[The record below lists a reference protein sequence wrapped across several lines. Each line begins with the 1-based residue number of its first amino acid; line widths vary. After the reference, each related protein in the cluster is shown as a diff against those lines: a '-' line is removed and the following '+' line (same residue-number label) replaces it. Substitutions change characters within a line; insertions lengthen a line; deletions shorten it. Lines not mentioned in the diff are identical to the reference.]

1 MTCYA
6 GPVIFSC
13 IYHSYLLGT
22 EGMRPVYQDP
32 RCLPL
37 GHGFLTMSRRKD
49 GVQASG
55 LRFPDAPNGFPF
67 LTIHIHHLWL
77 RGPEDGRPGLFIS
90 HSLYNSKVTHNIPI
104 MGKLRGEP

>member
-1 MTCYA
+1 MK
-6 GPVIFSC
+6 GPVILSC

-22 EGMRPVYQDP
+22 EGMRPVYQDS

-55 LRFPDAPNGFPF
+55 LRFPDAPNGFPVF
-67 LTIHIHHLWL
+67 NNPYSPSLA
-77 RGPEDGRPGLFIS
+77 PETGRRETWSIYFPFP
-90 HSLYNSKVTHNIPI
+90 YTSKVAHNIPR

>member
-1 MTCYA
+1 MK
-6 GPVIFSC
+6 GPVILSC

-22 EGMRPVYQDP
+22 EGMRPVYQDS

-55 LRFPDAPNGFPF
+55 FRMRQMDFPF

-77 RGPEDGRPGLFIS
+77 RRPEDGRPGLFIS
-90 HSLYNSKVTHNIPI
+90 HSLILVKLPI
-104 MGKLRGEP
+104 IYQEWVN